1 MRRRQFIGYIAS
13 AMATAP
19 RILSAEAKSRPIV
32 LGVFPRRNIKTT
44 YRLFTPLVK
53 YLSFRL
59 DSEVVLKTTKSFQE
73 FWRNVQQK
81 NYDIVHFNQYHYIV
95 SHKLYNYEVIAANE
109 ELDSSTIAGSII
121 VRKDSGINSVSDL
134 KGKTI
139 LFGGGRRAMQSYIGA
154 TWLLRNAGLQAGD
167 YIEKFSINPPNTIIS
182 TYFKRADAA
191 GSGDSVM
198 FLDNVRSRIDISK
211 LKILAQTKKMTHL
224 PWAVNDALPMTLR
237 EKIQYI
243 LTTLNSHTEGKAV
256 LKSAHLSDVLLVTD
270 SDFDEHRK
278 IITDVYGTDLGVS
291 TL

>member
-1 MRRRQFIGYIAS
+1 MFF
-13 AMATAP
+13 P
-19 RILSAEAKSRPIV
+19 EEILKSLINYSP
-32 LGVFPRRNIKTT
+32 
-44 YRLFTPLVK
+44 PLVK

-59 DSEVVLKTTKSFQE
+59 DRKVVLKTTKSFQE

-81 NYDIVHFNQYHYIV
+81 KYDIVHFNQYHYIV
-95 SHKLYNYEVIAANE
+95 SHKLYNYEVIAANK

-121 VRKDSGINSVSDL
+121 VRKDSGINTVADL

-191 GSGDSVM
+191 GSGDLM
-198 FLDNVRSRIDISK
+198 MYLDNVRNRVDVTE
-211 LKILAQTKKMTHL
+211 LKILAQTKQMTHL
-224 PWAVNDALPMTLR
+224 PWAVSDDLPMALR
-237 EKIQYI
+237 EKIQHI
-243 LTTLNSHTEGKAV
+243 LTTLNDNAEGKAI
-256 LKSAHLSDVLLVTD
+256 LKSAHLSDILLATD

-278 IITDVYGTDLGVS
+278 IIIDVYGEDLGVS